1 MSTVRSEL
9 HLLFYSFLPSELAF
23 LCNEIFPNIPDE
35 MRKKIGVCSSLA
47 LFLSGDFLPRLRLSV
62 EKLYLPIEFPREL
75 FYFHSGIN
83 IYINYGAKYLN
94 ISQTRIEIFL

>member
-1 MSTVRSEL
+1 MSSTCCFTRFCPAAL
-9 HLLFYSFLPSELAF
+9 GSELAF
-23 LCNEIFPNIPDE
+23 LCNEIFPNIPDQ
-35 MRKKIGVCSSLA
+35 MRKKIVVCSSPFISVQRLLA
-47 LFLSGDFLPRLRLSV
+47 RPERLSV
-62 EKLYLPIEFPREL
+62 EKLYLPIEFPLEL

>member
-1 MSTVRSEL
+1 
-9 HLLFYSFLPSELAF
+9 
-23 LCNEIFPNIPDE
+23 
-35 MRKKIGVCSSLA
+35 MRKKIGVCSSLLA
-47 LFLSGDFLPRLRLSV
+47 LFLSGDFLPDTKRLSV
-62 EKLYLPIEFPREL
+62 EKLYLPIEFPLEL